1 MTTRVPAPPGA
12 RTIDRGRP
20 CRWRSPTA
28 KTDAAA
34 GRTTSLT
41 IERAQERLSER
52 GIRFLD
58 LRFVDVLGTVKS
70 ITIPTQR
77 LPHAIR
83 NGEWFDGSSV
93 EGFARVFE
101 SDMFLRPDLDTLT
114 IGDPDGVLGAQ
125 VICDLLTPD
134 GERFAGDPRG
144 VLARALSE
152 AAALGFDYAVA
163 TELEFFLLNTDG
175 ASGGVRP
182 GRHDRASYFDHP
194 VDVASDV
201 RQEIVS
207 ALDHLGITVEAS
219 HHEVAAG
226 QYELDLALS
235 NALRSADH
243 LVTLKHAV
251 KAVAQRRGLLATFM
265 PKPIFGAAGSGM
277 HTHQALTDLGK
288 ESNAFYDRAD
298 QYQLS
303 PVAKH
308 FIAGQL
314 AHARG
319 LCALVAPLVNS
330 YKRFVPGFEAPVAIT
345 WAQVNRSALIR
356 VPRAGSGDRGAIRIE
371 FRAPDPSCNP
381 YLAFAAM
388 LHAGLSGIRQK
399 LPLPPPVEENL
410 YAFDPEALARH
421 QVGQLPRSL
430 AEALRDLRQ
439 DEVMRDALGV
449 HLLERFI
456 EAKEMEWQNYEK
468 QVSGW
473 ELDAYLEAY

>member
-1 MTTRVPAPPGA
+1 
-12 RTIDRGRP
+12 
-20 CRWRSPTA
+20 
-28 KTDAAA
+28 
-34 GRTTSLT
+34 
-41 IERAQERLSER
+41 
-52 GIRFLD
+52 
-58 LRFVDVLGTVKS
+58 
-70 ITIPTQR
+70 
-77 LPHAIR
+77 
-83 NGEWFDGSSV
+83 
-93 EGFARVFE
+93 
-101 SDMFLRPDLDTLT
+101 
-114 IGDPDGVLGAQ
+114 
-125 VICDLLTPD
+125 
-134 GERFAGDPRG
+134 
-144 VLARALSE
+144 
-152 AAALGFDYAVA
+152 
-163 TELEFFLLNTDG
+163 
-175 ASGGVRP
+175 
-182 GRHDRASYFDHP
+182 
-194 VDVASDV
+194 
-201 RQEIVS
+201 
-207 ALDHLGITVEAS
+207 
-219 HHEVAAG
+219 
-226 QYELDLALS
+226 
-235 NALRSADH
+235 
-243 LVTLKHAV
+243 
-251 KAVAQRRGLLATFM
+251 M

-288 ESNAFYDRAD
+288 ETNAFYDRAD

-356 VPRAGSGDRGAIRIE
+356 VPRAGSADRGAIRIE

-388 LHAGLSGIRQK
+388 LHAGLWGIRQK

-421 QVGQLPRSL
+421 QLGQLPRSL

-456 EAKEMEWQNYEK
+456 EAKEMEWQSYEK
-468 QVSGW
+468 QVTGW

>member
-1 MTTRVPAPPGA
+1 MSTPKTESPAA
-12 RTIDRGRP
+12 R
-20 CRWRSPTA
+20 A
-28 KTDAAA
+28 
-34 GRTTSLT
+34 LT
-41 IERAQERLSER
+41 VERALERLSER

-58 LRFVDVLGTVKS
+58 LRFVDVLGMVKS
-70 ITIPTQR
+70 ITIPAQR
-77 LPHAIR
+77 LAHAVR

-114 IGDPDGVLGAQ
+114 IGEPEGGVPGAQ

-144 VLARALSE
+144 VLARALAD

-163 TELEFFLLNTDG
+163 VELEFFLLNADAATG
-175 ASGGVRP
+175 AARP

-194 VDVASDV
+194 VDLASEV
-201 RQEIVS
+201 RQEIV
-207 ALDHLGITVEAS
+207 ATLDRLGITVEAS

-226 QYELDLALS
+226 QYELDLALG
-235 NALRSADH
+235 NALKSADQ

-251 KAVAQRRGLLATFM
+251 KAIAQRRGLLATFM
-265 PKPIFGAAGSGM
+265 PKPIFGVAGSGM
-277 HTHQALTDLGK
+277 HTHQVLS
-288 ESNAFYDRAD
+288 ESGRETNAFFDRAD
-298 QYQLS
+298 QYHLS
-303 PVAKH
+303 PAAKH

-314 AHARG
+314 AHAPG

-330 YKRFVPGFEAPVAIT
+330 YKRFTPGFEAPVAIS
-345 WAQVNRSALIR
+345 WAQMNRSALIR
-356 VPRAGSGDRGAIRIE
+356 VPRVGSGDRGAIRIE

-381 YLAFAAM
+381 YLAFAAL

-410 YAFDPEALARH
+410 YAFDPERLARH
-421 QVGQLPRSL
+421 QLGELPSSL
-430 AEALRDLRQ
+430 ADALRHLRQ
-439 DEVMRDALGV
+439 DEVMREALGV

-456 EAKEMEWQNYEK
+456 EAKEIEWQTYEK
-468 QVSGW
+468 QVSAW
-473 ELDAYLEAY
+473 ELDAYLETY

>member
-1 MTTRVPAPPGA
+1 M
-12 RTIDRGRP
+12 
-20 CRWRSPTA
+20 
-28 KTDAAA
+28 
-34 GRTTSLT
+34 
-41 IERAQERLSER
+41 SER
-52 GIRFLD
+52 GAGFLD
-58 LRFVDVLGTVKS
+58 LRFVDVLGMVKS
-70 ITIPTQR
+70 VTIPAQR
-77 LPHAIR
+77 LAHAVR

-114 IGDPDGVLGAQ
+114 VGEPEGGVIGAQ

-144 VLARALSE
+144 VLARALAE

-163 TELEFFLLNTDG
+163 VELEFFLLSPDTLSG
-175 ASGGVRP
+175 APAP

-194 VDVASDV
+194 VDLASEV
-201 RQEIVS
+201 RQEIVGT
-207 ALDHLGITVEAS
+207 LDRLGITVEAS

-235 NALRSADH
+235 SALKGADQ
-243 LVTLKHAV
+243 LVTLKHTV
-251 KAVAQRRGLLATFM
+251 KAIAQRRGLLATFM
-265 PKPIFGAAGSGM
+265 PKPIFGVAGSGM
-277 HTHQALTDLGK
+277 HTHQVLNEAGR
-288 ESNAFYDRAD
+288 EVNAFFDRAD
-298 QYQLS
+298 QYHLS
-303 PVAKH
+303 TVAKH

-314 AHARG
+314 AHARA

-330 YKRFVPGFEAPVAIT
+330 YKRFTPGFEAPVAIS
-345 WAQVNRSALIR
+345 WAQMNRSALIR
-356 VPRAGSGDRGAIRIE
+356 VPRVGSGDRGAIRIE

-410 YAFDPEALARH
+410 YAFDPERLARH
-421 QVGQLPRSL
+421 QLGELPGSL
-430 AEALRDLRQ
+430 ADALRHLRQ
-439 DEVMRDALGV
+439 DEVMREALGV

-456 EAKEMEWQNYEK
+456 EAKEIEWQTYEK
-468 QVSGW
+468 QVSAW
-473 ELDAYLEAY
+473 ELDAYLETY

>member
-1 MTTRVPAPPGA
+1 MSQA
-12 RTIDRGRP
+12 D
-20 CRWRSPTA
+20 
-28 KTDAAA
+28 
-34 GRTTSLT
+34 
-41 IERAQERLSER
+41 
-52 GIRFLD
+52 IRFLD
-58 LRFVDVLGTVKS
+58 LRFVDVLGMVKS
-70 ITIPTQR
+70 ITIPAQR
-77 LPHAIR
+77 LPNAVR

-114 IGDPDGVLGAQ
+114 IGEAGGVPGAQ

-144 VLARALSE
+144 VLARALAD

-163 TELEFFLLNTDG
+163 VELEFFLLNPDA
-175 ASGGVRP
+175 ASGAAQP

-194 VDVASDV
+194 VDVASEV
-201 RQEIVS
+201 RQEIVGT
-207 ALDHLGITVEAS
+207 LDRLGITVEAS

-235 NALRSADH
+235 NALKGADQ

-251 KAVAQRRGLLATFM
+251 KAIAQRRGLLATFM
-265 PKPIFGAAGSGM
+265 PKPIFGVAGSGM
-277 HTHQALTDLGK
+277 HTHQVLTEAGRD
-288 ESNAFYDRAD
+288 SNAFFDRAD
-298 QYQLS
+298 EYHLS

-314 AHARG
+314 AHARA
-319 LCALVAPLVNS
+319 LCVLVAPLVNS
-330 YKRFVPGFEAPVAIT
+330 YKRFVPGFEAPVAIS
-345 WAQVNRSALIR
+345 WAQMNRSALIR
-356 VPRAGSGDRGAIRIE
+356 VPRVGSGDRAAAIRIE

-388 LHAGLSGIRQK
+388 LHAGLSGVRQK

-410 YAFDPEALARH
+410 YAFDPERLARH
-421 QVGQLPRSL
+421 QLGQLPSSL
-430 AEALRDLRQ
+430 ADALRHLRQ
-439 DEVMRDALGV
+439 DEVMREALGV

-456 EAKEMEWQNYEK
+456 EAKEIEWQTYEK
-468 QVSGW
+468 QVSAW
-473 ELDAYLEAY
+473 ELDAYLETY

>member
-1 MTTRVPAPPGA
+1 M
-12 RTIDRGRP
+12 
-20 CRWRSPTA
+20 
-28 KTDAAA
+28 
-34 GRTTSLT
+34 
-41 IERAQERLSER
+41 
-52 GIRFLD
+52 
-58 LRFVDVLGTVKS
+58 VKS
-70 ITIPTQR
+70 ITIPAQR
-77 LPHAIR
+77 LAHAVR

-114 IGDPDGVLGAQ
+114 IGEPEGGVPGAQ

-144 VLARALSE
+144 LLARALAD

-163 TELEFFLLNTDG
+163 VELEFFLLNADA
-175 ASGGVRP
+175 ASGAARP

-194 VDVASDV
+194 VDLASEV
-201 RQEIVS
+201 RQEIV
-207 ALDHLGITVEAS
+207 ATLDRLGITVEAS

-226 QYELDLALS
+226 QYELDLALG
-235 NALRSADH
+235 NALKSADQ

-251 KAVAQRRGLLATFM
+251 KAIAQRRGLLATFM
-265 PKPIFGAAGSGM
+265 PKPIFGVAGSGM
-277 HTHQALTDLGK
+277 HTHQVLSETGR
-288 ESNAFYDRAD
+288 ETNAFFDRAD
-298 QYQLS
+298 QYHLS

-314 AHARG
+314 AHAPG

-330 YKRFVPGFEAPVAIT
+330 YKRFTPGFEAPVAIS
-345 WAQVNRSALIR
+345 WAQMNRSALIR
-356 VPRAGSGDRGAIRIE
+356 VPRVGSGDRGAIRIE

-388 LHAGLSGIRQK
+388 LQAGLSGIRQK

-410 YAFDPEALARH
+410 YAFDPERLARH
-421 QVGQLPRSL
+421 QLGELPSSL
-430 AEALRDLRQ
+430 ADALRHLRH
-439 DEVMRDALGV
+439 DEVMREALGV

-456 EAKEMEWQNYEK
+456 EAKEMEWQTYEK
-468 QVSGW
+468 QVSAW
-473 ELDAYLEAY
+473 ELDAYLETY